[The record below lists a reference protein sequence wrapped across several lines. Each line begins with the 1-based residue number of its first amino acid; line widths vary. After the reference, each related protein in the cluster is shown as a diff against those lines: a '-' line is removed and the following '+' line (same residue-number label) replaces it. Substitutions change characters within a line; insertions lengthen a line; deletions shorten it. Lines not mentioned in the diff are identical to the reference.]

1 MKKINRRTFLQQAGL
16 VTAALAA
23 GMYDQVAAQPSSGT
37 AAGSLP
43 SAATDDITFENGRF
57 TAALRDHGRALT
69 NPGMGWTMHFYSNIL
84 ANYGSQLEPS
94 DTLDDFPGLSTVYL
108 RVPWAFLEPE
118 EGKFVWELLD
128 TPAQRWIDKGKY
140 VAFRVSATESWLY
153 HATPKW
159 VFDAGATGYDVE
171 GHYLEPDYEDPVF
184 IEKVENFLRAMA
196 ERYDR
201 NPHVAF
207 VDVGHFGMWGEGHTV
222 MSTPKHG
229 RSWGLET
236 QKKHIDLYCKHFKNT
251 QLCISDD
258 FAGHDAPGSRFPITD
273 YAFSRGVTIR
283 DDSILV
289 QPPPHSWYHSEMA
302 QLFWPTLPVILE
314 HEHYGGSKE
323 RGSWDK
329 NLLVKSVEDYHASF
343 MSIHW
348 WPRILLE
355 ENRDAIDRINR
366 RIGYR
371 LQVSGISWPES
382 VKMGEPLEIRS
393 AWSNAGVAPCYRG
406 GHPCFTLKDDKGGIV
421 SALVVDDFDLRSLP
435 VCEAGKT
442 EERQIVSTF
451 RIAPRYATKRALFS
465 ARANRAFTTC
475 TSRPVCATAPRSTN
489 CPTTAMTDGDA
500 INWDGL
506 RLANKPTDTTKGFR
520 FEKRNPF
527 VVS

>member
-23 GMYDQVAAQPSSGT
+23 GMYDQVAARPSSGT

-43 SAATDDITFENGRF
+43 SAATDDITSENGRF

-84 ANYGSQLEPS
+84 SNYGSQLEPS

-314 HEHYGGSKE
+314 HEHYGG
-323 RGSWDK
+323 
-329 NLLVKSVEDYHASF
+329 
-343 MSIHW
+343 
-348 WPRILLE
+348 
-355 ENRDAIDRINR
+355 
-366 RIGYR
+366 
-371 LQVSGISWPES
+371 
-382 VKMGEPLEIRS
+382 
-393 AWSNAGVAPCYRG
+393 
-406 GHPCFTLKDDKGGIV
+406 
-421 SALVVDDFDLRSLP
+421 
-435 VCEAGKT
+435 
-442 EERQIVSTF
+442 
-451 RIAPRYATKRALFS
+451 
-465 ARANRAFTTC
+465 
-475 TSRPVCATAPRSTN
+475 
-489 CPTTAMTDGDA
+489 
-500 INWDGL
+500 
-506 RLANKPTDTTKGFR
+506 
-520 FEKRNPF
+520 
-527 VVS
+527 

>member
-23 GMYDQVAAQPSSGT
+23 GMYDQVAARPSSGT

-43 SAATDDITFENGRF
+43 SAATDDITSENGRF

-84 ANYGSQLEPS
+84 SNYGSQLEPS

-251 QLCISDD
+251 PLCISDD

-435 VCEAGKT
+435 VCEAGKA

-451 RIAPRYATKRALFS
+451 RIAPRYADKAGTFFRACKPGVYDLYVS
-465 ARANRAFTTC
+465 AGMRDGT
-475 TSRPVCATAPRSTN
+475 PVYELPY
-489 CPTTAMTDGDA
+489 DG
-500 INWDGL
+500 NDGRRRYKL
-506 RLANKPTDTTKGFR
+506 GRIT
-520 FEKRNPF
+520 
-527 VVS
+527 VSE

>member
-1 MKKINRRTFLQQAGL
+1 
-16 VTAALAA
+16 
-23 GMYDQVAAQPSSGT
+23 
-37 AAGSLP
+37 
-43 SAATDDITFENGRF
+43 
-57 TAALRDHGRALT
+57 
-69 NPGMGWTMHFYSNIL
+69 
-84 ANYGSQLEPS
+84 
-94 DTLDDFPGLSTVYL
+94 
-108 RVPWAFLEPE
+108 
-118 EGKFVWELLD
+118 
-128 TPAQRWIDKGKY
+128 
-140 VAFRVSATESWLY
+140 
-153 HATPKW
+153 
-159 VFDAGATGYDVE
+159 
-171 GHYLEPDYEDPVF
+171 
-184 IEKVENFLRAMA
+184 MA

-393 AWSNAGVAPCYRG
+393 AWSNAGVAP
-406 GHPCFTLKDDKGGIV
+406 
-421 SALVVDDFDLRSLP
+421 
-435 VCEAGKT
+435 
-442 EERQIVSTF
+442 
-451 RIAPRYATKRALFS
+451 
-465 ARANRAFTTC
+465 
-475 TSRPVCATAPRSTN
+475 ATAAATR
-489 CPTTAMTDGDA
+489 
-500 INWDGL
+500 
-506 RLANKPTDTTKGFR
+506 
-520 FEKRNPF
+520 
-527 VVS
+527 VSR